1 MPAAPS
7 ESARETLAALVDETK
22 MVLAKLE
29 VALSKFTSTEIAS
42 VASLP
47 RNDSI
52 EGVFDG
58 KQMVAD
64 DGTLYPVPENY
75 ASKSKLVEG
84 DLLQRAT
91 TPDGRAY
98 FKQVSRVE
106 RATITA
112 RLERVD
118 TESGVAAGSNGKT
131 YSLLHAPLRFFRA
144 TPGDMLTLEVP
155 ADGGCWAA
163 VVGKTETC
171 YTESRYVRPVP
182 YA

>member
-1 MPAAPS
+1 MAPVVS
-7 ESARETLAALVDETK
+7 PESPKETIAALIEEAKTA
-22 MVLAKLE
+22 LAKLE
-29 VALSKFTSTEIAS
+29 AALVGIAS
-42 VASLP
+42 SSRGATP
-47 RNDSI
+47 RNDI
-52 EGVFDG
+52 IDGVFDG

-84 DLLQRAT
+84 DLLQRAA

-98 FKQVSRVE
+98 FKQMSRVA
-106 RATITA
+106 RATINA
-112 RLERVD
+112 RLERID
-118 TESGVAAGSNGKT
+118 TESGIASGSNGKT
-131 YSLLHAPLRFFRA
+131 YSLLHAPLRFFRV

-182 YA
+182 HA